1 MNNDTIM
8 KQKLKIAVI
17 GGKGLIGTQLVAKLR
32 DAGHDAFAASRA
44 TGVDAVTGEGL
55 ANALNGVQ
63 VVVDVMNSPSFE
75 DAPVLEFFEKTSRNL
90 VAEGLRAGLK
100 HHVALSVVGVDR
112 TPDSGYFRAKLVQE
126 KTIQSSGLPYTILR
140 ATQFFEFIGMI
151 AMVATQGQKV
161 IVPPAQMQPI
171 ASADVVQALAE
182 IAVGAPAN
190 RIVEIAG
197 PERKPQDKIVEQFLR
212 ATSDPRMVVA
222 DPNARYFGLH
232 LNDQTLTPGANP
244 RLGSTRL
251 AAWLERTAAKK

>member
-8 KQKLKIAVI
+8 KQNLKIAVI

-55 ANALNGVQ
+55 AKALAGVQ

-90 VAEGLRAGLK
+90 VAEGLRAGVK

-182 IAVGAPAN
+182 IVVGAPAN

-232 LNDQTLTPGANP
+232 LNDQTLTPGTNP